1 MADSSGVI
9 GVARYWLAGLIGLGA
24 IYLVGTHGAGLG
36 AFLGSAGKFV
46 SGTEGTV
53 LQGGK

>member
-1 MADSSGVI
+1 MAGGNVI
-9 GVARYWLAGLIGLGA
+9 SVMQMWLAGLLALGGV
-24 IYLVGTHGAGLG
+24 YLVGTHGAGLTQALGG
-36 AFLGSAGKFV
+36 AEKFV

>member
-1 MADSSGVI
+1 MAEGGGVT
-9 GVARYWLAGLIGLGA
+9 GVVRYWLAGLIGLGA

-36 AFLGSAGKFV
+36 TFLNSAGKFV

-53 LQGGK
+53 LQGGR